1 VYETCPPHWEFL
13 GKRVVPDWL
22 YHQRCSGVLRSTHK
36 YVVVGIKRVI
46 DANGV
51 IKLLLVFRRQPAK
64 ACGIKTIAN
73 RVIVRLRHG
82 AQHLLHG
89 WIKTDVRRIGCRIHG
104 LRNDVH
110 TRQRIACVVDRSVQI
125 ASCTFRQPLSI

>member
-1 VYETCPPHWEFL
+1 MSVCKPAPVGAPQSGDLTSKGDASLRLIDRCSGFSASTARQWRDSWVYETCPPHWEFL

-64 ACGIKTIAN
+64 ACDLKTIAN

-82 AQHLLHG
+82 AQHL
-89 WIKTDVRRIGCRIHG
+89 
-104 LRNDVH
+104 
-110 TRQRIACVVDRSVQI
+110 
-125 ASCTFRQPLSI
+125 